1 LSRSGRSRVDDHVD
15 EASEA
20 ELVAGLRSAD
30 PRAFDLVYARHRAP
44 LFAFLVRLT
53 GRRWLAEDLLQE
65 TWLRLA
71 RSATEL
77 PPDTRLRPWLFT
89 VARNL
94 FISHRRWAILDADR
108 LRELGLWPGRKSD
121 VETPLERAA
130 LSEAQRH
137 LESALARLTLEHREV
152 LLLCTVEQLAPSE
165 AAEVLNIT
173 PEALR
178 QRLSRARGI
187 LRKELE
193 KKDRRTP

>member
-1 LSRSGRSRVDDHVD
+1 MD

-20 ELVAGLRSAD
+20 ELVASLRAAD

-77 PPDTRLRPWLFT
+77 APDTRLRPWLFT

-108 LRELGLWPGRKSD
+108 LRELGLWPGKKSE

-130 LSEAQRH
+130 LSEAQRR
-137 LESALARLTLEHREV
+137 LESALAHLTLEHREV
-152 LLLCTVEQLAPSE
+152 LLLCAVEQLEPSE
-165 AAEVLNIT
+165 AAEVLGIK

-187 LRKELE
+187 LKKELE
-193 KKDRRTP
+193 KLDSLRDPRRERRTP

>member
-1 LSRSGRSRVDDHVD
+1 MD
-15 EASEA
+15 EASE
-20 ELVAGLRSAD
+20 EEQVAGLRSAD
-30 PRAFDLVYARHRAP
+30 PGAFDLVYAQHRAP

-108 LRELGLWPGRKSD
+108 LRELGLWPGKTSE

-130 LSEAQRH
+130 LSEAERR
-137 LESALARLTLEHREV
+137 LESALAHLSLEHREV
-152 LLLCTVEQLAPSE
+152 LLLCAVEQLAPSE

>member
-1 LSRSGRSRVDDHVD
+1 V
-15 EASEA
+15 EESEEE
-20 ELVAGLRSAD
+20 ELVAGLRAAD
-30 PRAFDLVYARHRAP
+30 PRAFDLCYARHRAP

-71 RSATEL
+71 RSATDL
-77 PPDTRLRPWLFT
+77 PGDTRLRPWLFT

-108 LRELGLWPGRKSD
+108 LRELGLWPGTKSEAD
-121 VETPLERAA
+121 SPLERVA
-130 LSEAQRH
+130 LSETQRL
-137 LESALARLTLEHREV
+137 LEAALARLSVEHREV
-152 LLLCTVEQLAPSE
+152 LLLCAVEQLEPRE
-165 AAEVLNIT
+165 AAQVLNIK

-187 LRKELE
+187 LEKELE
-193 KKDRRTP
+193 KTDSPRGPRRGEGSRR

>member
-1 LSRSGRSRVDDHVD
+1 MSRVDEVVD
-15 EASEA
+15 EASDE
-20 ELVAGLRSAD
+20 ELVAGLRTAE
-30 PRAFDLVYARHRAP
+30 PRAFDLIYARHRAP

-77 PPDTRLRPWLFT
+77 PADTRLRPWLFT

-108 LRELGLWPGRKSD
+108 LRELGLWPGKKSEA
-121 VETPLERAA
+121 ETPLERAA
-130 LSEAQRH
+130 VSEAQRL
-137 LESALARLTLEHREV
+137 LETALARLTLEHREV
-152 LLLCTVEQLAPSE
+152 LLLCAVEQLEPSE
-165 AAEVLNIT
+165 AAQVLNIK

-187 LRKELE
+187 LKKELE
-193 KKDRRTP
+193 KNEGTTR